1 MLMPVL
7 PVDQVIVPAHPVA
20 VIVAISS
27 PHTVALSVVNTGAD
41 AVADVPIVTV
51 LDAADTPHDVV
62 QVAV

>member
-1 MLMPVL
+1 MLVPVA

-20 VIVAISS
+20 VIVAFSVK
-27 PHTVALSVVNTGAD
+27 HTVILSVVNTGAD
-41 AVADVPIVTV
+41 GEGDVPIVIV

>member
-1 MLMPVL
+1 MPVL
-7 PVDQVIVPAHPVA
+7 PVDQVIVPVHPVV

-27 PHTVALSVVNTGAD
+27 PHTVVLSVVNTGAD
-41 AVADVPIVTV
+41 GLSDVPIVIV